1 MKKRNQTKGSR
12 RRTWP
17 AILACVT
24 VLTCGFFFA
33 AQQHFSSMDFG
44 IKNNHLRK
52 QINDLE
58 SEKRRLMLAREV
70 SLSPAE
76 LKKAALKAKAALV
89 DTVTS
94 EFASVMTKDKL
105 ATVQTASATLKSTA
119 SNPLI
124 TKTVATSPTMA
135 KPITASLQKPSPKS
149 ATVDRKFV
157 AQRSAAE

>member
-1 MKKRNQTKGSR
+1 MKMRNQTRGSR
-12 RRTWP
+12 RRAWP

-76 LKKAALKAKAALV
+76 LKKAALKVKAAAV

-94 EFASVMTKDKL
+94 EFASVTTKDKA
-105 ATVQTASATLKSTA
+105 ATAQTTTAALKSTA

-124 TKTVATSPTMA
+124 TKTAATSPTMT
-135 KPITASLQKPSPKS
+135 KPIAVSLQKPATKS